1 MQRKTTAAL
10 GAALTTLTP
19 AGVALASQPGPDTG
33 SAKAETIPVRTQVHG
48 PGSIESRMAKS
59 GRRIVAHRHLV
70 TRNVKLATKA
80 HDLSDRAARRHARR
94 ARRWSSGRLRR
105 ENRGLE
111 RELKHAATGASTSGV
126 AGGTLAAIRSCESG
140 GNYSTNTGNGFY
152 GAYQFTQSTWEG
164 VGGSGSPASASPA
177 EQDRRAAI
185 LYSRSGAGQWPV
197 CGR

>member
-19 AGVALASQPGPDTG
+19 AGVALAAQQNSDTSQTT
-33 SAKAETIPVRTQVHG
+33 ATQLPVRTQVHG
-48 PGSIESRMAKS
+48 TGSIESRMKKS

-70 TRNVKLATKA
+70 ARYVKLATKV
-80 HDLSDRAARRHARR
+80 HGLSDRAARRHARV
-94 ARRWSSGRLRR
+94 ARRWSSARLRR
-105 ENRGLE
+105 ENHRLE
-111 RELKHAATGASTSGV
+111 RQLEATSTGATTAGV

-164 VGGSGSPASASPA
+164 VGGSGSPANASPA